1 MGSTLKLYMRAF
13 RRSRYSKWAQMC
25 EAFGAESERLG
36 IDVETLI
43 NMCLSVSR
51 DPPFILSF
59 NALMG

>member
-1 MGSTLKLYMRAF
+1 MRAF